1 MQLQALQCTRTIKC
15 QLQPKKKRQIHAWQ
29 VAFKCWKV
37 ELSELI
43 MIRGVDKI

>member
-1 MQLQALQCTRTIKC
+1 MQLQPLQCTRTIQC
-15 QLQPKKKRQIHAWQ
+15 QLQPKKKKNAWQ